1 MYFLWS
7 PPDLVYRDTI
17 DRVLFYIK
25 MTVMMSWGPHKV
37 LKLVCQAMV
46 ESFTNFIAKVLNK
59 IWIFPWKEKTV
70 ILFST

>member
-1 MYFLWS
+1 
-7 PPDLVYRDTI
+7 
-17 DRVLFYIK
+17 
-25 MTVMMSWGPHKV
+25 MMSDGSHKV